1 MAKLTIGVS
10 GIKPWGI
17 RKVNVGKTPEELTAD
32 KIRICLYFYKPKKY
46 TLSLHCKTI
55 FIWRDTTRIIEVH

>member
-17 RKVNVGKTPEELTAD
+17 RKVNIGKAPQGLTAD
-32 KIRICLYFYKPKKY
+32 KIRICLYFYKSKTH
-46 TLSLHCKTI
+46 TLTLHY
-55 FIWRDTTRIIEVH
+55 RAGLEGTTPRREINVH